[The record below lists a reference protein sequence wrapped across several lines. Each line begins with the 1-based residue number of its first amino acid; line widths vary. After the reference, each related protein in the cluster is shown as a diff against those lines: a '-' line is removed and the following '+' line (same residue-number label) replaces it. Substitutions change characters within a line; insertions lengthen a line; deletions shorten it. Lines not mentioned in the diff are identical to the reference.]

1 MIMKLRW
8 ILIALLVLRS
18 TVGVAQAACPATPE
32 QLAATAERV
41 IAAFIE
47 QDKLE
52 FLSAR
57 TALDEDVGCLAGVP
71 SESQV
76 AAIHLAYGLG
86 AYRDGD
92 QDTSLAHFQS
102 MAMIEGWS
110 LPAHFAEPTLVS
122 EWIGQAAQRPSAPG
136 RSYPVDA
143 GYSLIVDGGDSGEL
157 PTGRAAIVVIRSE
170 AGVAWSGVLLPGEDP
185 PNGLWRPPEDKQ
197 HISTDDETVRT
208 PVGHPPRWPWVG
220 AGVAAGG
227 AAALWVG
234 FANSNAGYRVVS
246 DAIDDGATQAEVGL
260 SAEEIKAL
268 ERARTA
274 WWGGAGAATGAAI
287 GLGVVGLALSQR
299 TSADA
304 AVSVGPAGVTLTW

>member
-122 EWIGQAAQRPSAPG
+122 EWMGQAAQRPSAPG

-143 GYSLIVDGGDSGEL
+143 GYSLIVDGRESGEL
-157 PTGRAAIVVIRSE
+157 PTERAAIVVIRSE
-170 AGVAWSGVLLPGEDP
+170 AGVSWSGALLPGADP
-185 PNGLWRPPEDKQ
+185 PDGPWRPP
-197 HISTDDETVRT
+197 IVLPPR
-208 PVGHPPRWPWVG
+208 HPPRWPWVG
-220 AGVAAGG
+220 AGVAAGV

-260 SAEEIKAL
+260 SAEEVEAL
-268 ERARTA
+268 KRARNA
-274 WWGGAGAATGAAI
+274 RLGGASAATGAAI
-287 GLGVVGLALSQR
+287 GLGFVGLALSQR